1 MAENR
6 NILDDFKVNH
16 EEKTIDTNVKLR
28 VGIIGYGQRGSYVTI
43 HSLHFINEMEV
54 TAVCDLYQDRVDQG
68 VKENEEKYGNKVL
81 GTLNYHDVLN
91 SDNVD
96 AVYVACSWE
105 YHIEVAIEAMKK
117 GKIVALEVG
126 GAYSIDELHRL
137 VRTYEETKTPIM
149 FMAGGGIGGIFIRSR
164 CYRTCSKR
172 KRALLC
178 LSAQLYLPRQ
188 PRRYRH
194 NFGHR

>member
-1 MAENR
+1 M
-6 NILDDFKVNH
+6 
-16 EEKTIDTNVKLR
+16 
-28 VGIIGYGQRGSYVTI
+28 
-43 HSLHFINEMEV
+43 
-54 TAVCDLYQDRVDQG
+54 
-68 VKENEEKYGNKVL
+68 L

-137 VRTYEETKTPIM
+137 VRTYEETKTLIY
-149 FMAGGGIGGIFIRSR
+149 F
-164 CYRTCSKR
+164 
-172 KRALLC
+172 
-178 LSAQLYLPRQ
+178 
-188 PRRYRH
+188 RR
-194 NFGHR
+194 